1 MVILCIMIFFSRI
14 IDVSLGTVRT
24 IMTVRGKRSV
34 AAIIGFIEVMVW
46 FLVVREAL
54 NTDETSIFVAI
65 SFAGGYAAGTIIGG
79 LIVKIFIP
87 TNMIVNVITSKRDDM
102 LLEAISDAGFPMT
115 IADVY
120 GRERLAEKYML
131 MIYIDG
137 KYLEKL
143 KQTILAFDNGAF
155 ISVSEGKI
163 SFNGRIKPYEKD
175 K

>member
-120 GRERLAEKYML
+120 GRERF
-131 MIYIDG
+131 DG

-143 KQTILAFDNGAF
+143 KQTILALDNGAF